1 MTPVKLPKQPPLWL
15 SYYRA
20 GRLLHGALLLF
31 ILESW
36 VYFEMLSRVWGSG
49 NLFWIGFWVWSFMFS
64 FIHIFLVIM
73 DSWSRFQDYK
83 KAKDLFFM
91 YGMRSRLTERFI
103 GSKCQRN
110 AALQAAREL
119 GLEDELKSH
128 FSSRGVKWFHYI
140 PYFMVSDP
148 YFMIRKAFW
157 QRTFMEKYYP
167 SKFDYHQLELQGA
180 L

>member
-1 MTPVKLPKQPPLWL
+1 MTSLNLPKQPPLWV

-20 GRLLHGALLLF
+20 ARLLHGALALF
-31 ILESW
+31 ILESV
-36 VYFEMLSRVWGSG
+36 VYFEMLTRAWEGG
-49 NLFWIGFWVWSFMFS
+49 NLFRIGFWIWSFMFS

-73 DSWSRFQDYK
+73 DGWSRFQDYK

-91 YGMRSRLTERFI
+91 YGIRSRLAERFM

-119 GLEDELKSH
+119 NLEDELKSEYEN
-128 FSSRGVKWFHYI
+128 RGVKWFHYI

-157 QRTFMEKYYP
+157 RRTFLEKHYE
-167 SKFDYHQLELQGA
+167 SKFDYRHLELQGA

>member
-1 MTPVKLPKQPPLWL
+1 MIVSKLPNQPPSWI
-15 SYYRA
+15 SYYRS

-31 ILESW
+31 ILESV
-36 VYFEMLSRVWGSG
+36 VYYIMLSRAWETAD
-49 NLFWIGFWVWSFMFS
+49 LLWIGFWAWSFMFS
-64 FIHIFLVIM
+64 FVHIFLVVM

-91 YGMRSRLTERFI
+91 YGVRPRLVERFI

-110 AALQAAREL
+110 AAMQAAREL
-119 GLEDELKSH
+119 GLDTELSDR
-128 FSSRGVKWFHYI
+128 FRDRGVRWFHYV

-148 YFMIRKAFW
+148 YFMFHAAFW
-157 QRTFMEKYYP
+157 QRTFLEKYYEP
-167 SKFDYHQLELQGA
+167 KFDFHQMQPEGA

>member
-1 MTPVKLPKQPPLWL
+1 MSNLKLPKQPPLWV

-31 ILESW
+31 ILEAL
-36 VYFEMLSRVWGSG
+36 VYFEMLSRVWEGGS
-49 NLFWIGFWVWSFMFS
+49 LFWIGFWVWSFMFS
-64 FIHIFLVIM
+64 FVHIFLVVM

-83 KAKDLFFM
+83 KAKDLFFT
-91 YGMRSRLTERFI
+91 YGMHSRLAERFI

-119 GLEDELKSH
+119 GLEEDLKAH
-128 FSSRGVKWFHYI
+128 YQKRGVMWYHYI

-157 QRTFMEKYYP
+157 QRTFLEKYYE
-167 SKFDYHQLELQGA
+167 SKFDYHQLELQAA